1 MVIKNN
7 IVMHLPTRQYSTIE
21 WYEYRNYTIINT
33 EPTQMTI
40 DEYFEK
46 RPRPNAP
53 IEKKEPTQD
62 EKK

>member
-1 MVIKNN
+1 MN
-7 IVMHLPTRQYSTIE
+7 LPAKQYSTLE

-40 DEYFEK
+40 DEYFEN

-53 IEKKEPTQD
+53 IEKKKPTQD
-62 EKK
+62 ENK